1 MSPVFCLLPVL
12 FALTV
17 AGCAA
22 EGGSARVAQD
32 SKGRLPPVDAAAA
45 QSVGLKLEQVDEAS
59 KLYSAKCLRCHK
71 SYDPRAYTDKQWQTW
86 MTKMNRKAHLDS
98 GQQDLLGRY
107 LKAVRDT
114 PVSPTRD
121 GTKERPPA
129 SSNSI
134 QP

>member
-1 MSPVFCLLPVL
+1 MSPVCCLLPVL

-32 SKGRLPPVDAAAA
+32 SKGRLPPVGAAMAEA
-45 QSVGLKLEQVDEAS
+45 VGLKPAQIDEAA
-59 KLYSAKCLRCHK
+59 KLYTAKCLRCHK

-86 MTKMNRKAHLDS
+86 MSKMNRKAHLDS
-98 GQQDLLGRY
+98 AQQDLLGRY
-107 LKAVRDT
+107 LKAVRET
-114 PVSPTRD
+114 PVSPNRDATR
-121 GTKERPPA
+121 ERPPA
-129 SSNSI
+129 SGSSI